1 MEMWIQNDGFL
12 NRLSQLSS
20 SSSGNDDNDTD
31 TDNDDDGDMSSV
43 LLLDEASIQVL
54 RDDIKREKA
63 LDYMNTMFLS
73 VLQFEVYDTFDPR
86 GDETLVGL
94 QERIAT
100 SYLPSTNRPD
110 PSDLSP
116 LVAVFQQSGLHQQMS
131 SYATLYSEVL
141 CATLYE
147 QIQNA
152 IVIHRDPTEVTRIG
166 TGIRDLFLRNTTM
179 VTTRKSGNTG
189 STTTKTNS
197 FRSDFEQLVLS
208 CSGGNSDDNSNTT
221 NVISGE
227 PLKRVYQFDKV
238 EEK

>member
-20 SSSGNDDNDTD
+20 SSSGNDDNGNDD
-31 TDNDDDGDMSSV
+31 DDDGDMSSV

-73 VLQFEVYDTFDPR
+73 VLQFEVYDKFDPR

-116 LVAVFQQSGLHQQMS
+116 LVAVFQQSGMNQQMS

-141 CATLYE
+141 GATLYE

-152 IVIHRDPTEVTRIG
+152 IVVHRDSTEVTRIG
-166 TGIRDLFLRNTTM
+166 TGIRDLFLKNTTM
-179 VTTRKSGNTG
+179 VTTRKSEKTG
-189 STTTKTNS
+189 SITTKTNS
-197 FRSDFEQLVLS
+197 FRSDFEKLVAS
-208 CSGGNSDDNSNTT
+208 CSGGKSDDNSSTT